1 MQGDQIPLKKKKVG
15 VPKSGFWEV
24 IKGTEDSSL
33 RRVSNDWL
41 WGNPAAGRQMTV
53 SPAGILATS
62 SWEIWIGATQ
72 LSPSQLAVP
81 QKPSDI
87 HFSCQVLEWFSCSNR
102 WLTAGIRQKPGVPG
116 HPALTSSKFQ
126 GLWIP
131 WNWKKNKTCV
141 YYAWVFLLASIQS
154 FHPFLRGDFNLWKA
168 PSLFLFRGNRAVGP
182 RER

>member
-1 MQGDQIPLKKKKVG
+1 MTGSGGIQLPAIRWLSPLLA
-15 VPKSGFWEV
+15 S
-24 IKGTEDSSL
+24 
-33 RRVSNDWL
+33 WL
-41 WGNPAAGRQMTV
+41 PARER
-53 SPAGILATS
+53 S
-62 SWEIWIGATQ
+62 WIGATQ
-72 LSPSQLAVP
+72 LSPSQTAVP

-87 HFSCQVLEWFSCSNR
+87 RFSCQVLEWFSCSNR